1 MKLKTKTYAVRRD
14 ASTEIMLEV
23 PEYEAAVLA
32 EIFGA
37 ECVRAYEKV
46 SRAVDRDADIEPA
59 RLVAKYG
66 LEHVR
71 AALGADYVSA
81 IQAAMKKAK
90 A

>member
-1 MKLKTKTYAVRRD
+1 MQIKTKTYAVRRD
-14 ASTEIMLEV
+14 ASTEIVLEV

-37 ECVRAYEKV
+37 ECVRVEDKAG
-46 SRAVDRDADIEPA
+46 RPVDRDVDIEPA

-66 LEHVR
+66 IEHVR
-71 AALGADYVSA
+71 AALGADYAEAV
-81 IQAAMKKAK
+81 QAAMKKAK